1 MTGLTESIEKGAHL
15 ETVKGVSVTQ
25 IEIIII
31 DTSQT
36 EIDARVAVLIDE
48 AIGIAEVTHEV
59 IVEKDETTALLDI
72 SQIDQEVTPENE
84 TTM

>member
-1 MTGLTESIEKGAHL
+1 MIGLIESIEREVHL

-25 IEIIII
+25 IETIII

-36 EIDARVAVLIDE
+36 EIDARAAVLIDE
-48 AIGIAEVTHEV
+48 AIGIAEITHEV
-59 IVEKDETTALLDI
+59 IVEKDETTALPGI

>member
-1 MTGLTESIEKGAHL
+1 MTGLTESTEREAHL

-31 DTSQT
+31 DISQI
-36 EIDARVAVLIDE
+36 EIDAKVAVPTDE

-59 IVEKDETTALLDI
+59 TVEKDEMTVSPDI
-72 SQIDQEVTPENE
+72 NQIDREVAPENE
-84 TTM
+84 ITM

>member
-1 MTGLTESIEKGAHL
+1 MIGLIESIEREAHL

-48 AIGIAEVTHEV
+48 AIGIAEITHEV
-59 IVEKDETTALLDI
+59 IVEKDETTASPDI
-72 SQIDQEVTPENE
+72 DQTDQEVIPENE
-84 TTM
+84 ITM